1 MTCEAV
7 QTGQRFMAQMVAHV
21 DCQAQA
27 IGAYGFGALSDP
39 ASSVALALTG
49 LLTIFV
55 AIFGLRLMLSDTQN
69 GHDLVS
75 DVLRIGIVLTL
86 ATSWPAWR
94 TLGYDLVMD
103 GPTQLATTVG
113 AAADLPGG
121 RNDMVAR
128 LQSADDNIVALTIY
142 GTGRNTGG
150 TDRSDRI
157 GDSFRGIAL
166 ADQEGLANGRL
177 IFLAG
182 VLGPLAIVKLGA
194 GLMLALAPLMA
205 GLLLFAGTRDVFFG
219 WLRAL
224 GALALGAFSL
234 YVIFG
239 VQLAVLEPWLRDAV
253 ALREASVLTP
263 SAPTELSVI
272 TLAFALA
279 SFGMLFIVGRIFFF
293 GGLGMPRL
301 IAGLTSNPR
310 AERTSE
316 TSTQSA
322 HTERQAPSRALLVS
336 DAVAQTMRREDASS
350 GRSEKSRMIDRS
362 LSGNDTRTS
371 ASQTTAVNNINALGN
386 SFRASD
392 SRNYRRISAAGEK
405 RDNKS

>member
-39 ASSVALALTG
+39 ASSVVLALTG
-49 LLTIFV
+49 LLTVFV
-55 AIFGLRLMLSDTQN
+55 AIFGLRLMLSDAQN

-205 GLLLFAGTRDVFFG
+205 GLLLFAGTRDLFFG

-279 SFGMLFIVGRIFFF
+279 CFGMLFIVGRIFFF
-293 GGLGMPRL
+293 GGFGMPRL
-301 IAGLTSNPR
+301 IARLNSDPR
-310 AERTSE
+310 AEHTSK

-322 HTERQAPSRALLVS
+322 HIERQAPSRALLVS

-350 GRSEKSRMIDRS
+350 GRSDKSRTIDRS

-371 ASQTTAVNNINALGN
+371 ASQTTAVNNIHALGS
-386 SFRASD
+386 SFRASG
-392 SRNYRRISAAGEK
+392 SRNYRRTSAAGEK